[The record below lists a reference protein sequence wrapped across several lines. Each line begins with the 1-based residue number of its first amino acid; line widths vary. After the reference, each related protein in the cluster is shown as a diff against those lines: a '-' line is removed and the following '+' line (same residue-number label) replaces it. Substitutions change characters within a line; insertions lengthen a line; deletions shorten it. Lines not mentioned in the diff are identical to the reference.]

1 MNIYPNNTTS
11 QFITKLPKH
20 FELTGDWIVSLKE
33 ISVPI
38 ALVNI
43 AANTYMLEIRDT
55 AADTTAERQTLPP
68 STHVGISTI
77 IQEVNKLIKP
87 RYGISLR
94 PQMVNNRRWVRFELS
109 SARYSLRLN
118 GPLSQLLGFSAGR
131 VFIRGR
137 NTAEKPPKLPGID
150 QIRNLYVYCDIVENI
165 IVGDSSTPLLRI
177 VEVTR
182 DESRTRIHTIINT
195 PLFVPVQKKSFDT
208 IAIWIMTND
217 GKPAPSPD
225 NVGHSHVVLE
235 LKKFGL
241 LNSMI

>member
-20 FELTGDWIVSLKE
+20 FDLTGDWIVSLKE

-43 AANTYMLEIRDT
+43 AANTYKFEIRDT
-55 AADTTAERQTLPP
+55 ASNTTTERQTMPP
-68 STHVGISTI
+68 STHVNISTI
-77 IQEVNKLIKP
+77 IMEVNKLIKP
-87 RYGISLR
+87 RFGISLK
-94 PQMVNNRRWVRFELS
+94 PQMVNHRRWVRFELA

-131 VFIRGR
+131 VFVRGR

-150 QIRNLYVYCDIVENI
+150 QIHNLYVYCDIVENV

-182 DESRTRIHTIINT
+182 DESRTRIHTMINT
-195 PLFVPVQKKSFDT
+195 PLFVPIQKKSFDT
-208 IAIWIMTND
+208 IAIWIMTNE
-217 GKPAPSPD
+217 GKPAPFPD
-225 NVGHSHVVLE
+225 DAGHSHVVLE